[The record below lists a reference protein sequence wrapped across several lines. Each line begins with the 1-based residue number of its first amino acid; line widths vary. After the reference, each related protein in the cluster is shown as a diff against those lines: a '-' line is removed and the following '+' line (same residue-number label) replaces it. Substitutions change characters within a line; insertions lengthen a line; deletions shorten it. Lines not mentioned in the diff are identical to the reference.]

1 MEISVVLVAAGKGKR
16 LGGID
21 KSFIKIRGKEAIL
34 YSLNV
39 FLSFPN
45 VKEIIVVLNSE
56 NIKKARK
63 LISDEKV
70 KFVLGGD
77 TRAESV
83 KNGVMQAKLP
93 FVMVHDA
100 ARPFITDNLLRRI
113 ADGMKETDAVIPV
126 LKVKPTIK
134 QVEDGFVKTTLS
146 RESLVLVQTPQFFR
160 REQLLKA
167 YDGLSLNGSI
177 TDEAMLIEK
186 MGGRIKVVN
195 GMEEN
200 IKITTPFDLIILEGI
215 IGKWNGK

>member
-126 LKVKPTIK
+126 LKVKHTIK